1 MYGKRAGTGASP
13 YEFGPGAMA
22 SKILEAH
29 TIRSFVSPVGAIA
42 GLLRYLKDVRPYY
55 HLMGLSGFAFR
66 INIGGRACP
75 SSPCAFHWDHFMS
88 RAMMLL
94 GYDCTVVQAFSTS
107 FMFEKRLDEARSLIR
122 RSIDADLPLIGW
134 ELDLPEFGIIRGYD
148 DDKGIYLID
157 GVLAEEGE
165 QTLPYDKLGRG
176 ETGSLFVLA
185 PGRRFETDEL
195 VCAKR
200 AIEYAVFHHT
210 LEAPISKFYE
220 TGPAAYGKWMDA
232 LTRREIDAFGNS
244 YNARVVLDARVAG
257 VSFLQ
262 QVATLFPAEDADAVM
277 EAARHFD
284 QVADAFML
292 FSGLF
297 AFPGDEQV
305 LKADVNL
312 QKGVGWISRARAEE
326 KKAIE
331 ALKRVNTKWK

>member
-1 MYGKRAGTGASP
+1 MT
-13 YEFGPGAMA
+13 
-22 SKILEAH
+22 SKTLEAH
-29 TIRSFVSPVGAIA
+29 TIRSFVSPLGAIA

-55 HLMGLSGFAFR
+55 HLMALSGFAFR
-66 INIGGRACP
+66 TNIGDRACP
-75 SSPCAFHWDHFMS
+75 SSPCAFHWDHFLS

-94 GYDCTVVQAFSTS
+94 GYECTVVQSFSTS
-107 FMFEKRLDEARSLIR
+107 FLFERRLDEAHSLIR

-148 DDKGIYLID
+148 DDKGIYIID

-176 ETGSLFVLA
+176 ETESLFVLA
-185 PGRRFETDEL
+185 PGRRLETNEL

-232 LTRREIDAFGNS
+232 LTRRDIDPFGNS

-257 VSFLQ
+257 VSYLQ
-262 QVATLFPAEDADAVM
+262 HIAPLFPKGDATAILS
-277 EAARHFD
+277 AAGHFE
-284 QVADAFML
+284 QAADAFML

-297 AFPGDEQV
+297 AFPGDE
-305 LKADVNL
+305 KPFKDDVNV

-326 KKAIE
+326 KHAID
-331 ALKRVNTKWK
+331 LLDKVNTKWRK